1 MSLKHIPANLLKYSF
16 FVALVIVPLAVVSF
30 FLWDQNLSL
39 YFNNDDLMPQRR
51 IGKLLTDIGLGAN
64 SFAVAFL
71 SFVVFYS
78 CDKKLKRRLWQ
89 NKEWHWLKSWSLNYF
104 FALLFSG
111 FILNLAKFFIGRQR
125 PHMSATFESQI
136 FVPFNF
142 DSYFQSM
149 PSGHSQVVFTSA
161 TMFAVLWPRASVFIY
176 LLAGLLA
183 FTRVVVHAHF
193 LSDTL
198 IGSLMGHLG
207 TLYCLWLFQ
216 RFSPNKYSL
225 SSRLS

>member
-1 MSLKHIPANLLKYSF
+1 MSLKQVSDNLLKYSF
-16 FVALVIVPLAVVSF
+16 LLALFIVTLATVSY

-39 YFNNDDLMPQRR
+39 YFNNEDLMPHRKF
-51 IGKLLTDIGLGAN
+51 GKLLTDIGLGAN

-78 CDKKLKRRLWQ
+78 CDKKLKRRNWQ
-89 NKEWHWLKSWSLNYF
+89 SKEWPWLKSWSLNYF
-104 FALLFSG
+104 FALIFSG

-125 PHMSATFESQI
+125 PHVSATFESQI
-136 FVPFNF
+136 FVPMNL

-161 TMFAVLWPRASVFIY
+161 TMFAILWPRASVFIY

-193 LSDTL
+193 LSDIL
-198 IGSLMGHLG
+198 IGSLIGHLG
-207 TLYCLWLFQ
+207 TLCCLWLFQ
-216 RFSPNKYSL
+216 RYSPNKYSL